1 MTTGAERLPTAG
13 SLTPATVTGGLWIT
27 LSEIATKVL
36 GGIKT
41 VILAR
46 LLFPEDFGLMGL
58 ALVTVGTINM
68 VSGVGI
74 YTALIQK
81 KQLEN
86 QDLNVA
92 FWILLVRGLSL
103 YLLLVPLS
111 GVLAQFFDE
120 PRLERIFQFIFLTF
134 LFRGLQS
141 IGLVRLSR
149 ALNFR
154 RLMWLYQIANAV
166 GLAVAIVLGWMLQN
180 VWALVAAHLTQLVT
194 LVVVSYVV
202 EPFWPTLRIEWQRVK
217 GLLNFGKYVLVA
229 SLATFFIIRGN
240 EFVVA
245 KLVGVELYGYY
256 VLALSLIRLGFDSVG
271 ELITS
276 LIFPA
281 FSKIQEESERMAAA
295 FSKVFRTAVLIT
307 TPLSVGLAIFGKDL
321 VYLVLGSKWMPIV
334 DPVIWLCFFGLFNV
348 LTLTLQTVHYSLGI
362 PQLQAK
368 LRFLQLILYL
378 VGALPMT
385 ASFGIAGAAAWL
397 CVVQVVAFL
406 LHLYASRPYVIGVVE
421 SCTAVL
427 VSYWPLYIVQLVLAY
442 LHLGPP
448 ATGLKFFTL
457 ALGYCVCVAL
467 FVTWK
472 EKKLL
477 LDLLRNLTGGR
488 GWNREL

>member
-1 MTTGAERLPTAG
+1 MTTGAEPLRIRT
-13 SLTPATVTGGLWIT
+13 LTPATVAGGFWIT
-27 LSEIATKVL
+27 VSEIVTKVM

-81 KQLEN
+81 KQLDN

-92 FWILLVRGLSL
+92 FWILLVRGLLL

-111 GVLAQFFDE
+111 GVLTQFFDE

-149 ALNFR
+149 ALDFR
-154 RLMWLYQIANAV
+154 RLMWLHQISNAAS
-166 GLAVAIVLGWMLQN
+166 LAVAITLAWLLQN

-217 GLLNFGKYVLVA
+217 ELLHFGKYVLVA
-229 SLATFFIIRGN
+229 SLATFLVIRGN

-245 KLVGVELYGYY
+245 KLVGVEVYGYY
-256 VLALSLIRLGFDSVG
+256 ALALSLVRMGFDSIG
-271 ELITS
+271 QLIGA

-281 FSKIQEESERMAAA
+281 LSKIQEESERMAAA
-295 FSKVFRTAVLIT
+295 FSRVFRTAVLIT
-307 TPLSVGLAIFGKDL
+307 GPLSVGLAIFGKDL
-321 VYLVLGSKWMPIV
+321 VYLALGSKWMPIV
-334 DPVIWLCFFGLFNV
+334 SPLIWLSFFGLFNV
-348 LTLTLQTVHYSLGI
+348 LTLTLQTMHYSLGR
-362 PQLQAK
+362 PELQAK
-368 LRFLQLILYL
+368 LRSIQLILYL

-385 ASFGIAGAAAWL
+385 ATFGIAGAAAWL
-397 CVVQVVAFL
+397 CVVQGVAFL

-421 SCTAVL
+421 TCTAAL

-448 ATGLKFFTL
+448 ATGLRFFTL

-477 LDLLRNLTGGR
+477 LDLFGNLTGGPR
-488 GWNREL
+488 LE